1 MITVRVEMFFEDNAI
16 GIWESVLNIIFNLSY
31 QKTETSI
38 KKQNI
43 QMLKFLIEKMTG
55 INQGNLKS
63 KTREP
68 AIS

>member
-1 MITVRVEMFFEDNAI
+1 MFFEDNAI

>member
-1 MITVRVEMFFEDNAI
+1 MFFEDNAI

-68 AIS
+68 AII